1 MATINPDP
9 HTPDYKFLPNRCV
22 TATFDHAL
30 DAANAVETLR
40 SAGFSES
47 EIRLYTG
54 EEGASKLDVNA
65 EDESLPTKLLQSLTK
80 ALADDAGYLER
91 TAGKLKQGGTMI
103 SVSLKQEEQEDYNRA
118 VERASTALKASGGDA
133 VQHWGDWTTEQF

>member
-9 HTPDYKFLPNRCV
+9 HKPEYKFLPNRCV
-22 TATFDHAL
+22 TATFNQTP
-30 DAANAVETLR
+30 DATKAVQSLR
-40 SAGFSES
+40 TAGFAES

-54 EEGASKLDVNA
+54 EEGAIKLDVNA
-65 EDESLPTKLLQSLTK
+65 EDESLPTRLLQSLTK

-91 TAGKLKQGGTMI
+91 AANKLKQGGTLI
-103 SVSLKQEEQEDYNRA
+103 SVSLKEEEEEDYNRA
-118 VERASTALKASGGDA
+118 VERASTALKAAGGDA